1 MHRFQPFSSRL
12 SIWPLSC
19 FLKELHCTKDLLLE
33 SFFFFSPS
41 FFYKIWH
48 TWSPFNHAA
57 HKEKEASVWWED
69 ELQDAS
75 FNVLFCYSS
84 PSAVALGDHWGTISI
99 QYSFTPRV
107 VLLEPH
113 KLNVIFPALHVS
125 RRFLCHLKD
134 RNNNNCTEPS
144 SFNARP
150 FVLLNNIIVKW
161 ASVHMTSRVSS
172 RDLRVTHP
180 QQVATLLRHMGHIG
194 VAFSYSIRTL
204 DSSIYIHTHTT
215 NMNEVKTETKQ
226 MNLNINILW
235 IFLYRFILKH
245 TYFFE
250 RAREKKKKSKSF
262 IGVIHFYPNFQ
273 QYRRMIL
280 NLRNYKANTACGT
293 VYCVYCG

>member
-33 SFFFFSPS
+33 SFFFFPPS

-204 DSSIYIHTHTT
+204 DSSIYIHTH
-215 NMNEVKTETKQ
+215 N
-226 MNLNINILW
+226 
-235 IFLYRFILKH
+235 
-245 TYFFE
+245 
-250 RAREKKKKSKSF
+250 
-262 IGVIHFYPNFQ
+262 
-273 QYRRMIL
+273 
-280 NLRNYKANTACGT
+280 
-293 VYCVYCG
+293 